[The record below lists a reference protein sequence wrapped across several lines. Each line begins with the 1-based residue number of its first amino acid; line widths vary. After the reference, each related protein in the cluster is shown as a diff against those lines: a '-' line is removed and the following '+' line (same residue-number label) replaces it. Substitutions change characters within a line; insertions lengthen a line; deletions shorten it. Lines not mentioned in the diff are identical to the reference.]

1 MKLVRYF
8 TRIPKKIPEGC
19 VAFHNFRPGHP
30 ERKPEEN
37 GFRLYF
43 GRLEAGEKLGPP
55 CDCGW
60 SWKGGIEHYEP
71 SGIRNKVKY
80 KPPPKAD
87 PKIRHTAYRILH
99 NLLLHNH
106 TEYTS
111 AAIEEEPGDD
121 GGWLVR
127 VSLVE
132 PPQWADEYFDD
143 FSSSYHCRLE
153 ISLGAAGA
161 CVRTKVLKR
170 SREVDHEQ
178 EEVSYKKLFKSLPA
192 ILRRQT
198 ELTYPEKDVDPLA
211 AT

>member
-19 VAFHNFRPGHP
+19 VAFHNFRPGDP
-30 ERKPEEN
+30 ERKPDEN

-43 GRLEAGEKLGPP
+43 GRLEADEKLGPP

-111 AAIEEEPGDD
+111 AAIEEETGDD
-121 GGWLVR
+121 GGGWSAFPSLSLRSGPTSISTISPAVITVAWRSPWVR
-127 VSLVE
+127 PGRAS
-132 PPQWADEYFDD
+132 ARRC
-143 FSSSYHCRLE
+143 SSGR
-153 ISLGAAGA
+153 G
-161 CVRTKVLKR
+161 RWTM
-170 SREVDHEQ
+170 SR
-178 EEVSYKKLFKSLPA
+178 
-192 ILRRQT
+192 RR
-198 ELTYPEKDVDPLA
+198 
-211 AT
+211 